1 MSFRLKTSSPSIKRM
16 DPIITSGFMLKST
29 RDSHKSA
36 TKGEGY
42 VSTRP
47 VKK

>member
-1 MSFRLKTSSPSIKRM
+1 MSFKLKTSSPNIKRM
-16 DPIITSGFMLKST
+16 DPIITRGFILKST

-36 TKGEGY
+36 SKGEGY